1 MSLSTAILPLL
12 RAHTHTGPR
21 SADVTP
27 GAGEAEGI
35 AKGREKNLAPEFDSP
50 PPAPPPPPP
59 SPPPPAE
66 RLTLAS
72 RVCSRARPPLYRKYR
87 LLPAGP
93 PLTSPRAAS
102 LAAAPP
108 GPTLPP
114 AARGRASQPAAPG
127 ARRLPHRARH
137 GGVRLPP
144 AFGTCTLRAGYR
156 DRAPG
161 PPTLPPRRACTFRGP
176 RAGEGWG
183 VADRDPSPRSVSP
196 PPPHHHAHTQPREH
210 SLWIHPRGNKGC
222 IHL

>member
-35 AKGREKNLAPEFDSP
+35 ARGREKNLAPEFDSP

-59 SPPPPAE
+59 PPAE

-72 RVCSRARPPLYRKYR
+72 GVCSRARPPLYRKYR

-93 PLTSPRAAS
+93 PLTSPRAGS

-114 AARGRASQPAAPG
+114 AARSRASQPAAP
-127 ARRLPHRARH
+127 RARLRPRPTR
-137 GGVRLPP
+137 GGTRLPP
-144 AFGTCTLRAGYR
+144 AFGACTLRAGEPAPPPCGPKGVR
-156 DRAPG
+156 GERRPTPAPG
-161 PPTLPPRRACTFRGP
+161 LS
-176 RAGEGWG
+176 
-183 VADRDPSPRSVSP
+183 VALPSPISHTGHNLMSKPLHTRALGCHSQVTNFNPSLLSP
-196 PPPHHHAHTQPREH
+196 ERFRQSHF
-210 SLWIHPRGNKGC
+210 
-222 IHL
+222 